1 MKTIFLFLTF
11 TISLFS
17 WSQHIYGSISSGFLL
32 NVNSNQA
39 PSYIVNTYHQ
49 ISLPWFWRQESYAFK
64 NSVHTDLNFGHM
76 ITEQIGYELSFSY
89 LKPNSV
95 SDNFDFGQKIMSGAF
110 FQSAVKLIF
119 CVPLKKFDLYAKLGL
134 NFVKGKMSYLQTIED
149 GNFNSL
155 GTSTASLTYTYTSP
169 VSLGYNGAIGV
180 NVPVSKRCSVFTE
193 VRYINQAFSPKNGK
207 MTSFSYNGTD
217 LLANNDFQPYY
228 AQIEFGTE
236 SEWLYYNSTDNSKPQ
251 KLYARS
257 YALGGLDFT
266 VGLKFKI
273 NLVCGKNH
281 L

>member
-1 MKTIFLFLTF
+1 MKNILLFLTLS
-11 TISLFS
+11 TSLFS
-17 WSQHIYGSISSGFLL
+17 KAQHIYGSISGGYLL
-32 NVNSNQA
+32 NASNNQA

-49 ISLPWFWRQESYAFK
+49 ISLPWFWRQENYAFK
-64 NSVHTDLNFGHM
+64 NSLHTDLNFGHL

-95 SDNFDFGQKIMSGAF
+95 SDNFSFGQKIMSGAF
-110 FQSAVKLIF
+110 FQSAAKLILS
-119 CVPLKKFDLYAKLGL
+119 VPLKKFDLYAKLGL
-134 NFVKGKMSYLQTIED
+134 NIVKGNMSYLQTIED

-180 NVPVSKRCSVFTE
+180 NVPVSKRFSFFTE
-193 VRYINQAFSPKNGK
+193 VRYFNQTFSPKMGK
-207 MTSFSYNGTD
+207 MTSFSYNGSD

-228 AQIEFGTE
+228 AQIEFGSE
-236 SEWLYYNSTDNSKPQ
+236 SEWLNYNSTDNSKPQ

-266 VGLKFKI
+266 VGLKYLLWSRRWCK
-273 NLVCGKNH
+273 
-281 L
+281 